1 MACATWRR
9 RSCWPA
15 ASSTSCCGS
24 TCYRDVPDS
33 VIGPAFLLNVIASV
47 VVAVALAVSDHVLV
61 LVAGLLVVDGT
72 LLAFAL
78 SRTGLGFLGFEE
90 RGFEPSPEAA
100 LTLVFEI
107 AAAVVLLW
115 LLWRRLTDEDRASVV
130 VADVPAQPASA
141 SGGVI
146 AQRMARVTASPAP
159 RTTVA
164 SAIGSHGSRS
174 GQRAQRGSSDTA
186 APAIGT

>member
-1 MACATWRR
+1 MERGLR
-9 RSCWPA
+9 YLA
-15 ASSTSCCGS
+15 AALVLAGGIVHFVLWLDL
-24 TCYRDVPDS
+24 YRDVPDS

-130 VADVPAQPASA
+130 VA
-141 SGGVI
+141 
-146 AQRMARVTASPAP
+146 
-159 RTTVA
+159 
-164 SAIGSHGSRS
+164 
-174 GQRAQRGSSDTA
+174 
-186 APAIGT
+186 